1 MATTRKSTT
10 KKTSA
15 KTHTDDIIMK
25 LLNDENK
32 WDTQLKKISTNKSGN
47 PVYLEKLIGMDI
59 DYYINKNHI
68 ARVND
73 ETGNIHWYV
82 NEKTLPSKAIYEILK
97 DSRNRILE
105 RENAYLSA
113 IKYYDNQIKKEASEC
128 KKQGM
133 NYEQTIR
140 YMENSDYSRTLL
152 DNRNVAKNR
161 LNELYEIRNSI
172 TSNREKAIHSN
183 SNMRK
188 RE

>member
-97 DSRNRILE
+97 DSRNRIQE

-113 IKYYDNQIKKEASEC
+113 IKYYENQIKEKASWC

-140 YMENSDYSRTLL
+140 CLEKSDYFKTQL
-152 DNRNVAKNR
+152 DNIDVVKNK
-161 LNELYEIRNSI
+161 LNELYKIRNSI
-172 TSNREKAIHSN
+172 TSNREKAIHTYPA
-183 SNMRK
+183 K
-188 RE
+188 RRR

>member
-1 MATTRKSTT
+1 MTSTRKTT
-10 KKTSA
+10 SKKTSA
-15 KTHTDDIIMK
+15 KTHSNKMK

-32 WDTQLKKISTNKSGN
+32 WGRQLKKISTNKSGN
-47 PVYLEKLIGMDI
+47 PVYLEKSIGMDI
-59 DYYINKNHI
+59 DYYINNNHI
-68 ARVND
+68 ARVNNK
-73 ETGNIHWYV
+73 TGNIHWYV

-113 IKYYDNQIKKEASEC
+113 IKDIDNQIKKEASWC

-140 YMENSDYSRTLL
+140 HLENSDYSRTLL
-152 DNRNVAKNR
+152 DNKNVVNNR

-172 TSNREKAIHSN
+172 TSNREKAIHTYPA
-183 SNMRK
+183 K
-188 RE
+188 RRS